1 MIRGTLIVF
10 AWLVF
15 ATALQGVFGTRMSIG
30 FASPD
35 FILLTAILLS
45 MPRAQEQAFVIG
57 GLSGLFHSA
66 MLNEK
71 LAAFIISRMGA
82 CFASKRLNEAILG
95 GGVFTFIFVVFAGT
109 LVSGLLYLFIGV
121 PRDILSHLADTIGS
135 ALYNGVLASLVY
147 AVSRKRTTAQA

>member
-1 MIRGTLIVF
+1 MIRDTLIVF

-15 ATALQGVFGTRMSIG
+15 ATALQGVFGMRMSIG

-35 FILLTAILLS
+35 FILLTAIFISLPKPQDHALI
-45 MPRAQEQAFVIG
+45 IG
-57 GLSGLFHSA
+57 GISGLFHSA

-71 LAAFIISRMGA
+71 LAAFVISRMGA

-95 GGVFTFIFVVFAGT
+95 GGVFTLIFVVFAGT

-121 PRDILSHLADTIGS
+121 PRDILSHLTDTIGS
-135 ALYNGVLASLVY
+135 ALYNGVIASLVY
-147 AVSRKRTTAQA
+147 AVSRKRTTAQV

>member
-1 MIRGTLIVF
+1 MIRGTLTVF

-35 FILLTAILLS
+35 FILLTAIFISLPKS
-45 MPRAQEQAFVIG
+45 QEQTLIIG
-57 GLSGLFHSA
+57 GISGLFHSA

-71 LAAFIISRMGA
+71 LAAFVISRMGA

-95 GGVFTFIFVVFAGT
+95 GGIFTLIFVVFAGT

-135 ALYNGVLASLVY
+135 ALYNGVLASLVH
-147 AVSRKRTTAQA
+147 AISRKRTTAQV